1 MAARVFLCLYEL
13 EQLMNKITFL
23 RFKEF
28 KRFCLMGVM
37 VVFTSASL
45 PDIAQAQT
53 VSKRLEII
61 EKQLKAVQRKVFTP
75 GSKFPQQSGEQTGDS
90 GSMTPRS
97 NIKFAD
103 IEARLSQMETQL
115 RQLTGRVEE
124 GNFQM
129 DKLRQQLEVMSR
141 DYEFRFKE
149 LETLK
154 PGKSGK
160 PGAGQPVVAE
170 DTTISKTAEILP
182 AGTEQQ
188 KYSYAQKLV
197 TTGQYAKAEAALSE
211 FIKKYPEA
219 ALAGNAQYWLGQ
231 TYYVRKMYTKA
242 TRAFLEG
249 YNEYPKS
256 PKAPAF
262 LLKIGMSLNAM
273 GEKKDACD
281 AYRELDSRFPDSL
294 ESKKTRPA
302 EARRAGCN

>member
-1 MAARVFLCLYEL
+1 MKKV
-13 EQLMNKITFL
+13 TFL
-23 RFKEF
+23 RFKKF
-28 KRFCLMGVM
+28 KLICVMGVM
-37 VVFTSASL
+37 VIITSTSAA
-45 PDIAQAQT
+45 DIAQAQT

-75 GSKFPQQSGEQTGDS
+75 GSKFPQGPDDRTS
-90 GSMTPRS
+90 GSTSEAPDS

-124 GNFQM
+124 GNFQV

-149 LETLK
+149 LERLK
-154 PGKSGK
+154 SSKSAK
-160 PGAGQPVVAE
+160 PGAGQPVAAE
-170 DTTISKTAEILP
+170 ERAISKTADILP
-182 AGTEQQ
+182 AGTAQQ

-211 FIKKYPEA
+211 FIKKYPEDS
-219 ALAGNAQYWLGQ
+219 LAGNAQYWLGQ

-242 TRAFLEG
+242 TRVFLEG

-281 AYRELDSRFPDSL
+281 AYRELEARFPDSH

>member
-1 MAARVFLCLYEL
+1 MK
-13 EQLMNKITFL
+13 KITFL
-23 RFKEF
+23 RFKTF
-28 KRFCLMGVM
+28 KLLCLMGVM
-37 VVFTSASL
+37 VIVTSASG

-75 GSKFPQQSGEQTGDS
+75 GSKFPQQSEGHTG
-90 GSMTPRS
+90 GSTSVTSSS

-124 GNFQM
+124 GNFQL
-129 DKLRQQLEVMSR
+129 DNLKQQLEIMSR

-154 PGKSGK
+154 PGK

-219 ALAGNAQYWLGQ
+219 PLAGNAQYWLGQ

-281 AYRELDSRFPDSL
+281 AYRELEARFPDSL

-302 EARRAGCN
+302 EAKRAGCN